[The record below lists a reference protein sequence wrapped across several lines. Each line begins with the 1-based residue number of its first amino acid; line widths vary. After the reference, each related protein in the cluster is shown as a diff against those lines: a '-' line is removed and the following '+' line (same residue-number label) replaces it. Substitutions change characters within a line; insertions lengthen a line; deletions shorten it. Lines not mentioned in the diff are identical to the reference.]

1 MAGDDMKRLGFVSV
15 RLFSASAAVVIA
27 AALSACSS
35 SPRVSQPP
43 PGTLPAGTAKVVINA
58 KALADTTVVECTPVG
73 SLTKIATGDPA
84 AGVTALVSNAN
95 RLTARS
101 VTISNLGGFSGSYME
116 GLAGKADVTMV
127 DQTYLIRGTAE
138 GFDSDNP
145 NLRATYSF
153 AVTVAC

>member
-1 MAGDDMKRLGFVSV
+1 
-15 RLFSASAAVVIA
+15 LFKASAAAVIA
-27 AALSACSS
+27 AGVGACSS
-35 SPRVSQPP
+35 SPPASQPP

-84 AGVTALVSNAN
+84 AGVTAFVSNAN
-95 RLTARS
+95 RLIARS
-101 VTISNLGGFSGSYME
+101 VTISNQGGFTGSYIE

-127 DQTYLIRGTAE
+127 GQTYQIRGSAE

-145 NLRATYSF
+145 HVRTTYSF
-153 AVTVAC
+153 DVKVAC